1 MNLALLGFGQGW
13 CKQVGGHPTLSRE
26 QLVDYQHQREHAL
39 ASCGC
44 GEQSLF
50 REVMGTF
57 DDLRIKLLPQMS
69 TLVHTTVHERI
80 QNRILL
86 NVL

>member
-39 ASCGC
+39 AS
-44 GEQSLF
+44 
-50 REVMGTF
+50 
-57 DDLRIKLLPQMS
+57 
-69 TLVHTTVHERI
+69 
-80 QNRILL
+80 
-86 NVL
+86 